1 MRVNYDG
8 KPMTLPPVFA
18 ASALY
23 DSLLQAALRQFFDRA
38 TFETVA
44 TPSLSSD
51 GRLAIEPTGDPS
63 ALAVRWFGTRHVL
76 NVPASRPF
84 TAHEVRFARAI
95 GAVLTARYRAI
106 FDPKQML
113 ERGDLFRGAIEDRY
127 VAAFLDERAYSPSQ
141 SVGQNRADL
150 VAGVIEVLRVAALSS
165 YENRSISSGVLIV
178 DSEMDPLSAE
188 ASPDAQAYRYS
199 LTLTAVKSFYRVCDG
214 VQTMFLVN
222 RNGYVLDIVDLDQ
235 WRRSRQRCRELEVTC
250 PAPYTAHALATAG
263 NRNICVVLSPNHEI
277 KVFAE
282 GVEMFTFSNARWHL
296 LDLKAKYDLWPPQS
310 GIRRWPSD
318 CSRQR
323 WIWLTQ
329 AGSAVRD
336 AARRRSLA
344 ADPRGAAGSAGF
356 ACCRH
361 LTRKACRQIARSSC
375 TCCADAPPCSIP
387 PPVLSGLAR
396 IDGATVMDIIA
407 DECWRSAPLIA
418 SVLARRTRSV
428 RHRMAWTAARPVASR
443 ITNIPMPT
451 RIRASSGMRRPSRN
465 TSRIPR
471 PKSRA
476 RKWFSPASRTI
487 RRSTTFGPTSNNSMP
502 TAISKSN
509 LAPRPTLCRRGG
521 PVQSQDCESD

>member
-1 MRVNYDG
+1 
-8 KPMTLPPVFA
+8 MTLPPVFA

-106 FDPKQML
+106 FDPREML

-127 VAAFLDERAYSPSQ
+127 VAAFLEERAYSPSQ
-141 SVGQNRADL
+141 SLGQNRADL
-150 VAGVIEVLRVAALSS
+150 VANVIEVLRVAALSS

-188 ASPDAQAYRYS
+188 DSPDVQAYRYS

-235 WRRSRQRCRELEVTC
+235 WQRSRSDAAALEVTC
-250 PAPYTAHALATAG
+250 PTPYTAHALATAG

-282 GVEMFTFSNARWHL
+282 GVELFTFSNARWHL
-296 LDLKAKYDLWPPQS
+296 LDLKAKYDLWSAAVGHAALAERLFQS
-310 GIRRWPSD
+310 ALD
-318 CSRQR
+318 LADARQGALFV
-323 WIWLTQ
+323 IL
-329 AGSAVRD
+329 RD
-336 AARRRSLA
+336 AAASLPILVA
-344 ADPRGAAGSAGF
+344 PQDQLDALLATSHPEGVAPNRTQLMYMLRGRTA
-356 ACCRH
+356 
-361 LTRKACRQIARSSC
+361 I
-375 TCCADAPPCSIP
+375 SIP
-387 PPVLSGLAR
+387 PLVLSGLAR
-396 IDGATVMDIIA
+396 IDGAAVMDTAGRMLAIGAILRHGEA
-407 DECWRSAPLIA
+407 SQPDSAFALEG
-418 SVLARRTRSV
+418 ART
-428 RHRMAWTAARPVASR
+428 TAAMA
-443 ITNIPMPT
+443 
-451 RIRASSGMRRPSRN
+451 A
-465 TSRIPR
+465 
-471 PKSRA
+471 A
-476 RKWFSPASRTI
+476 RH
-487 RRSTTFGPTSNNSMP
+487 
-502 TAISKSN
+502 
-509 LAPRPTLCRRGG
+509 G
-521 PVQSQDCESD
+521 PVLKVSEDGVVTFFDRQERIWDI